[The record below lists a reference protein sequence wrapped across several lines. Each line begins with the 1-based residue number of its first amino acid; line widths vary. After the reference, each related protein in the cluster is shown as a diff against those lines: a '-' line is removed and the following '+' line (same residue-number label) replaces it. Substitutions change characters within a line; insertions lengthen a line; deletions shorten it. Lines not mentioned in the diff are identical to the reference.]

1 MKDTVTY
8 PLSAIIDEDEELRPV
23 KYRCS
28 KCGGMHHRDSNKKWI
43 KSWCG
48 KTDGWSRL
56 MRVEEGK

>member
-1 MKDTVTY
+1 MMSYK
-8 PLSAIIDEDEELRPV
+8 LRPV

-28 KCGGMHHRDSNKKWI
+28 KCKGIHHRDSNKKWI

-48 KTDGWSRL
+48 KTDRWSRL